1 MRTSGDNRRRQIAAE
16 QFRELVGSNRL
27 TEVEALA
34 FGASFALKSE
44 ELLARLHAL
53 CNDPKTKTLA
63 HIDDRAD
70 DTRVI
75 RVGGQVQA
83 ANLLRQTRPVYPP
96 LAKAARVQGTVKFEA
111 TIGKD
116 GTIQNL
122 HLISG
127 PPLLVQAA
135 QQAVAQWQYK
145 PTLLNGEPVEVLTT
159 IDVNFT
165 LSQ

>member
-1 MRTSGDNRRRQIAAE
+1 
-16 QFRELVGSNRL
+16 
-27 TEVEALA
+27 
-34 FGASFALKSE
+34 
-44 ELLARLHAL
+44 
-53 CNDPKTKTLA
+53 
-63 HIDDRAD
+63 
-70 DTRVI
+70 
-75 RVGGQVQA
+75 
-83 ANLLRQTRPVYPP
+83 VYPP

>member
-1 MRTSGDNRRRQIAAE
+1 MVTSCRQFIR
-16 QFRELVGSNRL
+16 Q
-27 TEVEALA
+27 
-34 FGASFALKSE
+34 
-44 ELLARLHAL
+44 
-53 CNDPKTKTLA
+53 PK
-63 HIDDRAD
+63 
-70 DTRVI
+70 
-75 RVGGQVQA
+75 
-83 ANLLRQTRPVYPP
+83 PVYPP

-111 TIGKD
+111 KIAKD

-135 QQAVAQWQYK
+135 MQAVQQWQYK
-145 PTLLNGEPVEVLTT
+145 PTLLNGEPVEVITT